1 MKAVGMNRMDEKEVF
16 FFDSYAIM
24 ELHEGNPAYVSY
36 ENAQGVLTI
45 FNIAE
50 LNYAMKRDGK
60 KQADELTHRYFSMQV
75 PVTEKDI
82 MESMSF
88 RIQNKKLSIPDA
100 IGYVVAKR
108 LGIKFLTGD
117 KAFEQMENV
126 EFVK

>member
-1 MKAVGMNRMDEKEVF
+1 MNKEVENEAF

-24 ELHEGNPAYVSY
+24 ELLEGNPAYLPY
-36 ENAQGVLTI
+36 ENVQGVLTI

-60 KQADELTHRYFSMQV
+60 KQADELTRRYFSMRV
-75 PVTEKDI
+75 PVIERDI
-82 MESMSF
+82 AESMSF
-88 RIQNKKLSIPDA
+88 RIQHKKLSIPDA

-108 LGIKFLTGD
+108 LGIRFLTGD
-117 KAFEQMENV
+117 QEFERMENV